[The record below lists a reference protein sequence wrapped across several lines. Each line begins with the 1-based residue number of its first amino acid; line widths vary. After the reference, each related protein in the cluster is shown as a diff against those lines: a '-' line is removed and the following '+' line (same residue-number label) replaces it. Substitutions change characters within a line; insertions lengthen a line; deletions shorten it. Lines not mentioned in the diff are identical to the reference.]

1 MCSRKKRTKKG
12 AANESLPKGVAQEV
26 PECTEAYA
34 GGPTDSARRHFAIT
48 ALRAAINHHFRSSGE
63 RHAKRIV
70 DHARP

>member
-34 GGPTDSARRHFAIT
+34 GGPTDWLAGTS
-48 ALRAAINHHFRSSGE
+48 RS
-63 RHAKRIV
+63 RLFVRQ
-70 DHARP
+70 